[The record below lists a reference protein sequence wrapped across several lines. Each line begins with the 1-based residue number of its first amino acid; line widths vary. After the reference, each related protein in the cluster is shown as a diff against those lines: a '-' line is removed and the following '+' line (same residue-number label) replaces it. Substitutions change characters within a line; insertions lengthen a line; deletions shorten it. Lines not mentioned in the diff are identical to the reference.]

1 MFSQDEAIS
10 TLLEEGIVVDT
21 RINTDLVREYLYKT
35 TGVISDEEAIAILK
49 STLNHPYF
57 LTGVIEIFGHI
68 ALTEYDTIRPK

>member
-1 MFSQDEAIS
+1 MCSKEAIT

-21 RINTDLVREYLYKT
+21 RINTDLVRDYLYKT
-35 TGVISDEEAIAILK
+35 SGEISEEEAITILK

-57 LTGVIEIFGHI
+57 LTGVIEMMGHI